1 MPEPLTKI
9 ERRILNYL
17 VDYLKENTY
26 QPSIREIGKRFGI
39 KSTKT
44 VSEHLQSLAD
54 KGHIERDASRS
65 RGVRIVG
72 MNLYPAV
79 VTAPLYGKIAAGTPA
94 LLRDNVREVY
104 ELDRK
109 LVSSADAFLLEVK
122 GDSMMGAGIDD
133 GDLILVDPV
142 GEGEVKSGEVVAA
155 RIDGE
160 SAVKRYCERDGAIT
174 LEAANPKYPPIRVH
188 DHDDFAILGR
198 VTGLYRRM
206 VRQASAA
213 PAHRELAHA

>member
-17 VDYLKENTY
+17 VDYLRENTY

-65 RGVRIVG
+65 RGVKIIG
-72 MNLYPAV
+72 MNLYPQV
-79 VTAPLYGKIAAGTPA
+79 LSVPLYGTIAAGTPA
-94 LLRDNVREVY
+94 LVRENVAESY
-104 ELDRK
+104 EIDRK
-109 LVSSADAFLLEVK
+109 LVPSADAFFLRVS
-122 GDSMMGAGIDD
+122 GDSMEGVGIQD
-133 GDLILVDPV
+133 GDLVAVEPVDQ
-142 GEGEVKSGEVVAA
+142 GEVKPGDIVAA

-160 SAVKRYCERDGAIT
+160 GTVKRYFEKDGQVI
-174 LEAANPKYPPIRVH
+174 LEPANPDYPPILVKEYE
-188 DHDDFAILGR
+188 DFTLLGR
-198 VTGLYRRM
+198 VTGLFR
-206 VRQASAA
+206 
-213 PAHRELAHA
+213 HIDREPVES

>member
-17 VDYLKENTY
+17 VDYLRENTY

-65 RGVRIVG
+65 RGVKIIG
-72 MNLYPAV
+72 MNLYPQV
-79 VTAPLYGKIAAGTPA
+79 LSVPLYGTIAAGTPA
-94 LLRDNVREVY
+94 LVRENVAESY
-104 ELDRK
+104 EIDRK
-109 LVSSADAFLLEVK
+109 LVPSADAFFLRVS
-122 GDSMMGAGIDD
+122 GDSMEGVGIQD
-133 GDLILVDPV
+133 GDLVAVEPVDQD
-142 GEGEVKSGEVVAA
+142 EVKAGDIVAA

-160 SAVKRYCERDGAIT
+160 GTVKRYFEKDGQVI
-174 LEAANPKYPPIRVH
+174 LEPANPNYPPILVKEH
-188 DHDDFAILGR
+188 EDFSLLGR
-198 VTGLYRRM
+198 VTGLFRH
-206 VRQASAA
+206 VD
-213 PAHRELAHA
+213 REPVES

>member
-9 ERRILNYL
+9 ERRIYNYL

-44 VSEHLQSLAD
+44 VSEHLQALAD

-72 MNLYPAV
+72 MNLFPSV
-79 VTAPLYGKIAAGTPA
+79 LSAPLYGKIAAGTPA
-94 LLRDNVREVY
+94 LMRDNVRDSY

-109 LVSSADAFLLEVK
+109 LVTSADGFLLEVK
-122 GDSMMGAGIDD
+122 GDSMVDAGIDD
-133 GDLILVDPV
+133 GDLVIVEPV
-142 GEGEVKSGEVVAA
+142 PDDDVRNGEIVAA

-160 SAVKRYCERDGAIT
+160 GTIKRYFAKDGKII
-174 LEAANPKYPPIRVH
+174 LEPANSNYPPILVH
-188 DHDDFAILGR
+188 EHEDFTVLGR
-198 VTGLYRRM
+198 VTGLFRKF
-206 VRQASAA
+206 A
-213 PAHRELAHA
+213 REAVPQD